1 MRKYKLLSLKRTTN
15 QVSGDSITL
24 SVCSCKWYNDL
35 LLRLLFILV
44 KVVDLLSFC
53 SSNAKRS
60 GSRARNLLRMSRL
73 MKSRILATSTPALLR
88 SRQFWKLLLELSEKR
103 MKRKR
108 RNHFSS
114 MISSI

>member
-1 MRKYKLLSLKRTTN
+1 
-15 QVSGDSITL
+15 
-24 SVCSCKWYNDL
+24 
-35 LLRLLFILV
+35 
-44 KVVDLLSFC
+44 
-53 SSNAKRS
+53 
-60 GSRARNLLRMSRL
+60 MSRL